1 MDDVNTVKAL
11 EPVIDYSI
19 RIVGSGIELFGV
31 VIIVTGI
38 AWSTYRQLRQPISL
52 QDSNVYKI
60 RIGRSLLLGL
70 EVFVAADIIKTV
82 AHELTF
88 LSGPARRPGA
98 GSHVPQLDALAG
110 DRGALALAARAI
122 TGARSAHRKHRTGVR
137 RPRRERRLALFAP
150 IMRARRHGPDRPC
163 PPPVAYRRR

>member
-11 EPVIDYSI
+11 EPVLDYSI

-38 AWSTYRQLRQPISL
+38 AWSTYRQLRQPISV

-70 EVFVAADIIKTV
+70 EVFVSADIIKTV
-82 AHELTF
+82 AHYLTF
-88 LSGPARRPGA
+88 LILG
-98 GSHVPQLDALAG
+98 LLAG
-110 DRGALALAARAI
+110 LVLVRTFLSWTLSLEIEGRWPWQREPSLARDQ
-122 TGARSAHRKHRTGVR
+122 RTGSIE
-137 RPRRERRLALFAP
+137 RE
-150 IMRARRHGPDRPC
+150 
-163 PPPVAYRRR
+163 